1 MSLAHDIH
9 NHPVSSQAIPAET
22 VAIPANLSRLTI
34 GDLEAL
40 YEAYQA
46 AVAGFIGVLN
56 QPRVLQGTVLCN
68 VLTERQDEYHNVC
81 DAIAREMMSRRP
93 AHRSERYQRALFL
106 IGHECRCGEGLKEIA
121 ALAADLAATEH

>member
-1 MSLAHDIH
+1 MDCSPITTHDAG
-9 NHPVSSQAIPAET
+9 PSPAIPAET
-22 VAIPANLSRLTI
+22 VAIPANLHRLSI

-46 AVAGFIGVLN
+46 AVASFIGVLN

-68 VLTERQDEYHNVC
+68 ILTEKQDEHHIVC
-81 DAIAREMMSRRP
+81 DAIAKEMLSRRP
-93 AHRSERYQRALFL
+93 APGFERYQRALFL
-106 IGHECRCGEGLKEIA
+106 IGHECRCGEGLSEIA